1 MYSLMGGD
9 LKDIFDASLLEKYVK
24 PREEEFFYKKKS

>member
-1 MYSLMGGD
+1 MGGD
-9 LKDIFDASLLEKYVK
+9 LKEIFDASLLEKYVK

>member
-1 MYSLMGGD
+1 MGGD